1 MSAEK
6 GWNPLLGQPP
16 TSLYAAL
23 EALAKEKGEPHRLIP
38 AQVGVKFNRWP
49 FYHHGDKLVH
59 ALLPLHNTQFWQCTP
74 NGFAPVE
81 AITECGVLA
90 LLKSTQHTT
99 IPQYDSGAIAPNNH
113 LTCIRCASGI
123 DGEGVRYRQAQKN
136 RNFGAMYGM
145 DMSKSSKLMNTN
157 RPNMQQMPRGPS
169 KPRKR

>member
-23 EALAKEKGEPHRLIP
+23 AELAKEKGEPHRLVP
-38 AQVGVKFNRWP
+38 AVVGMKHNRWP
-49 FYHHGDKLVH
+49 FYHTGDGLVH
-59 ALLPLHNTQFWQCTP
+59 ALLPLHNTQFWYAST
-74 NGFAPVE
+74 NGYAPVE

-90 LLKSTQHTT
+90 LLKSTQHTK
-99 IPQYDSGAIAPNNH
+99 IPQYDSGAIAPESH
-113 LTCIRCASGI
+113 LTCLRCASGI
-123 DGEGVRYRQAQKN
+123 DGEGLRYRMAQKD
-136 RNFGAMYGM
+136 RNFAAAYGM
-145 DMSKSSKLMNTN
+145 DPSKMSKLMNTS